1 MSAIFEVSGL
11 QKNFGGLVVT
21 NNVSLSLSP
30 GDRTVLIG
38 PNGAGKTTFVNLV
51 TGNIKPSAGTVH
63 RRRGCDGP

>member
-11 QKNFGGLVVT
+11 KKNFGGLVVT

-38 PNGAGKTTFVNLV
+38 PQACCSR
-51 TGNIKPSAGTVH
+51 PE
-63 RRRGCDGP
+63 